1 METKIRI
8 GIIGTGSIADDQHAP
23 AISNIKNAEL
33 VAVLSRDEK
42 KGKSFLKKHL
52 SRNGTVHTSL
62 KSFSS
67 DSNIDLVIICSPDK
81 LHYTQALACLKSKK
95 HVLIEKPFSTKIR
108 DGIKLEKLANKN
120 NLILKTGFHLRYHN
134 GHSKLYDEIV
144 NKKVLGKLRHI
155 RILWAFH
162 MKNNTNWRAKQEVGK
177 WWSLSAIGAHCIDL
191 TRWYGQDMNDWKQ
204 FNSTISTD
212 IYKGPHDETAI
223 ISGEFKSGVTVEI
236 TSTIQFGPYAML
248 EIFGEKG
255 YATCKDTL
263 SRNGGGEIYI
273 NNKKLNFKTE
283 NPFKNQLSNII
294 KLINSNEKTS
304 SESNS
309 NSGSRSVKDL
319 LKAYNV

>member
-108 DGIKLEKLANKN
+108 HGNKLEKLANKN
-120 NLILKTGFHLRYHN
+120 KLILK
-134 GHSKLYDEIV
+134 
-144 NKKVLGKLRHI
+144 
-155 RILWAFH
+155 
-162 MKNNTNWRAKQEVGK
+162 
-177 WWSLSAIGAHCIDL
+177 
-191 TRWYGQDMNDWKQ
+191 
-204 FNSTISTD
+204 IST
-212 IYKGPHDETAI
+212 
-223 ISGEFKSGVTVEI
+223 
-236 TSTIQFGPYAML
+236 
-248 EIFGEKG
+248 
-255 YATCKDTL
+255 
-263 SRNGGGEIYI
+263 
-273 NNKKLNFKTE
+273 
-283 NPFKNQLSNII
+283 
-294 KLINSNEKTS
+294 
-304 SESNS
+304 
-309 NSGSRSVKDL
+309 SVRTFF
-319 LKAYNV
+319 